1 MYTDYDELYH
11 SGVLGMKWG
20 IHQKKKEPTK
30 DLGPVKMYGKAPD
43 GTQYFHDTPG
53 MLVGSNVRL
62 SQNHINH
69 ISKQRSKGISTME
82 ALAKMGALGKI
93 TTDPNHSLTV
103 KELREN
109 SERYAKLLAKSE
121 HVRRMAL
128 TSAGVAAGAIGAGTS
143 KTAVDNPGKAAAI
156 LAGSSAV
163 VGALSY
169 IGSKVLQKR
178 KLKKNLKVIDGIEK
192 RYKEGDIYA
201 I

>member
-1 MYTDYDELYH
+1 MYTDYDELCH
-11 SGVLGMKWG
+11 FGVLGMKWG
-20 IHQKKKEPTK
+20 MHRKKKEPPK

-43 GTQYFHDTPG
+43 GTPYFHDTPG
-53 MLVGSNVRL
+53 MLVGSNVPL
-62 SQNHINH
+62 SKNHINH
-69 ISKQRSKGISTME
+69 INKQRSKGISTME

-169 IGSKVLQKR
+169 VGSKAVERRKR
-178 KLKKNLKVIDGIEK
+178 KKYLNQVQDVYSRIEGA
-192 RYKEGDIYA
+192 YD
-201 I
+201 

>member
-11 SGVLGMKWG
+11 FGVLGMKWG
-20 IHQKKKEPTK
+20 IHRKKKEPTK

-156 LAGSSAV
+156 VAGSSAV

-169 IGSKVLQKR
+169 VGSKAVERRKR
-178 KLKKNLKVIDGIEK
+178 KKYLNQVRDVYSRIEGA
-192 RYKEGDIYA
+192 YD
-201 I
+201 